1 MSTSVKSLLFA
12 SSFVAYAS
20 SFPTYILL
28 NPNGNNV
35 TGVAAIGHVNP
46 AGGGANNK
54 YGIAFANNLHAW
66 NLTLACADSD
76 GDGWPNGFELGD
88 PCGVWKFGGAEP
100 LWVTDIS
107 HPGQKASVPLTRGA
121 LPVNYA
127 AVCGTNPCASADN
140 EQSSLSLRGQRK

>member
-1 MSTSVKSLLFA
+1 MMKLTLALSTVTLA
-12 SSFVAYAS
+12 SA
-20 SFPTYILL
+20 FPTYILL

-54 YGIAFANNLHAW
+54 YGIAFAANLHAW

-88 PCGVWKFGGAEP
+88 PCGVWKFGGDEP

-107 HPGQKASVPLTRGA
+107 HPGQKASVPQTRGS

-127 AVCGTNPCASADN
+127 AICGGTNPCAAASK
-140 EQSSLSLRGQRK
+140 QFTTSSLRGQK